1 VRRFVVAVVLG
12 IAAGFIGGL
21 FGVGGGLLMVP
32 GLVLLAGFAQ
42 SRAHATSVTAIVAA
56 ATASVIP
63 LALEH
68 RVDWDTA
75 ALLLAGSLLGAAT
88 GARLIDHI
96 PEVWLAGS
104 FAALVVAAAARLAI
118 DAGADSTA
126 AATATAGFDVGVPGG
141 FGLVA
146 VGLAAGALAALLGI
160 GGGILIVPALVALFS
175 FDQHVAQGTSLAV
188 IVPTAVV
195 AAVVHIRAGRVDLR
209 MAAALGAG
217 GLAGGLAGATTA
229 LSLEGVV
236 LARLFAVLL
245 VVVAVRML
253 RRTIRVAGRAGPVS
267 GGAAAEGC
275 APNATQQP
283 DHPPR

>member
-1 VRRFVVAVVLG
+1 MRRFAFAALLG
-12 IAAGFIGGL
+12 VAAGFVGGL

-32 GLVLLAGFAQ
+32 GLVLVLGFAQ

-63 LALEH
+63 LALEQ

-75 ALLLAGSLLGAAT
+75 ALLLAGSLAGAAI

-96 PEVWLAGS
+96 PEAWLAGS
-104 FAALVVAAAARLAI
+104 FAALVVAAAVRMAI
-118 DAGADSTA
+118 DTGTDSTA
-126 AATATAGFDVGVPGG
+126 AATATAGFDVGLPGA
-141 FGLVA
+141 FGLA
-146 VGLAAGALAALLGI
+146 AIGLAAGALAALLGI
-160 GGGILIVPALVALFS
+160 GGGIIMVPALVTLFS

-195 AAVVHIRAGRVDLR
+195 AAVVHIRAGRVDLQ
-209 MAAALGAG
+209 AAVALGAG
-217 GLAGGLAGATTA
+217 GLAGGLVGATTA

-245 VVVAVRML
+245 ALVAVRML
-253 RRTIRVAGRAGPVS
+253 RRTMRAAGRAAS
-267 GGAAAEGC
+267 GQWERGG
-275 APNATQQP
+275 
-283 DHPPR
+283 